1 MQKVPMT
8 IIGTLIA
15 KRSKMK
21 IKHFTILLLLIV
33 SPLTVSAGDD
43 TATSKEELKIQEG
56 IASYYGKRFH
66 LRKTANG
73 EIFNM
78 TEMTAAHKNLPFG
91 TMLKVTNLKN
101 GREVWVRIND
111 RLPQT
116 SRRIIDL
123 SKGAAEELKMVQ
135 DGIVKV
141 KLEVPDQETVV
152 ALMEHYQDNKPE
164 SMRLR
169 IYETPI
175 GIDFE
180 KPRISALPLEINI
193 EGGLVALN

>member
-1 MQKVPMT
+1 
-8 IIGTLIA
+8 
-15 KRSKMK
+15 
-21 IKHFTILLLLIV
+21 
-33 SPLTVSAGDD
+33 
-43 TATSKEELKIQEG
+43 
-56 IASYYGKRFH
+56 
-66 LRKTANG
+66 
-73 EIFNM
+73 M

-141 KLEVPDQETVV
+141 KLEVPDEDSVV
-152 ALMEHYQDNKPE
+152 IFNGAL
-164 SMRLR
+164 S
-169 IYETPI
+169 
-175 GIDFE
+175 G
-180 KPRISALPLEINI
+180 
-193 EGGLVALN
+193 

>member
-1 MQKVPMT
+1 MN
-8 IIGTLIA
+8 
-15 KRSKMK
+15 MK
-21 IKHFTILLLLIV
+21 YFTLLLFLII
-33 SPLTVSAGDD
+33 SPLMLSAGED
-43 TATSKEELKIQEG
+43 TTAPKEELKIQEG
-56 IASYYGKRFH
+56 VASYYGKRFH

-101 GREVWVRIND
+101 GKEVWVRIND

-123 SKGAAEELKMVQ
+123 SKAAAEELKMVQ

-141 KLEVPDQETVV
+141 KLEVPDQETVA

-169 IYETPI
+169 IYERPI
-175 GIDFE
+175 GIDLE
-180 KPRISALPLEINI
+180 KPKFPALPLEINI
-193 EGGLVALN
+193 DCGLMALN

>member
-1 MQKVPMT
+1 MN
-8 IIGTLIA
+8 
-15 KRSKMK
+15 MK
-21 IKHFTILLLLIV
+21 YFTILFFLII
-33 SPLTVSAGDD
+33 SPLMVSAGDERP
-43 TATSKEELKIQEG
+43 SSEETLKIQEG

-73 EIFNM
+73 EIFDM

-101 GREVWVRIND
+101 GKEVWVRIND

-123 SKGAAEELKMVQ
+123 SKGAAEELNMVQ

-141 KLEVPDQETVV
+141 KLEVPDEDTV
-152 ALMEHYQDNKPE
+152 ASLMEHYQDEKPE
-164 SMRLR
+164 GIRLR
-169 IYETPI
+169 LYEDPI
-175 GIDFE
+175 LIEIERPDFSE
-180 KPRISALPLEINI
+180 LLLDINI
-193 EGGLVALN
+193 EDGLIALKLLFFKNAFIPDIP

>member
-1 MQKVPMT
+1 VPMT
-8 IIGTLIA
+8 IIGTLIV
-15 KRSKMK
+15 KRSKMNMK
-21 IKHFTILLLLIV
+21 YFTILLFLVI
-33 SPLTVSAGDD
+33 SPLMVSAGDD
-43 TATSKEELKIQEG
+43 TSSAKEELKIQEG
-56 IASYYGKRFH
+56 TASYYGKKFH

-78 TEMTAAHKNLPFG
+78 MEMTAAHKNLPFG

-101 GREVWVRIND
+101 GKEVWVRIND

-123 SKGAAEELKMVQ
+123 SKGAAEELNMVQ

-141 KLEVPDQETVV
+141 KLEVPDQETVA
-152 ALMEHYQDNKPE
+152 ALIAHYQDNKPE

-169 IYETPI
+169 IYEFPI
-175 GIDFE
+175 EVELE
-180 KPRISALPLEINI
+180 KPNFTALPLEINI
-193 EGGLVALN
+193 ERGLVDLN

>member
-1 MQKVPMT
+1 MNMKYFT
-8 IIGTLIA
+8 LLFFLII
-15 KRSKMK
+15 
-21 IKHFTILLLLIV
+21 
-33 SPLTVSAGDD
+33 SPLMVSAGDERPFSNE
-43 TATSKEELKIQEG
+43 ALKIQEG

-73 EIFNM
+73 EIFDM

-101 GREVWVRIND
+101 GKVVWVRIND

-123 SKGAAEELKMVQ
+123 SKGAAEELDMVQ

-141 KLEVPDQETVV
+141 KLEVPDLETMA
-152 ALMEHYQDNKPE
+152 ALLEHYQDNKP
-164 SMRLR
+164 SSLRLR
-169 IYETPI
+169 MYESPI
-175 GIDFE
+175 EVEFKKLDLADLSF
-180 KPRISALPLEINI
+180 EINF
-193 EGGLVALN
+193 ESGLVGLN